1 TFLSWLFIDP
11 FQIGI
16 YLLFTIALC
25 FITMFLVKK
34 ITSST
39 LSLDMLW
46 YMWLILIMPGWF
58 ASLILFLNTLIIFYV
73 ITFI

>member
-1 TFLSWLFIDP
+1 
-11 FQIGI
+11 
-16 YLLFTIALC
+16 C

-73 ITFI
+73 ITFIKLNVTIER

>member
-1 TFLSWLFIDP
+1 
-11 FQIGI
+11 
-16 YLLFTIALC
+16 
-25 FITMFLVKK
+25 MFLVKK

-73 ITFI
+73 ITFIKLNVTIER